1 MDRYMLEKIA
11 EKLGY
16 PPPEN
21 ENEEQLLILEAC
33 SRLGCSVPDCENEEE
48 ILYRW
53 VMEKL

>member
-1 MDRYMLEKIA
+1 MLERIA
-11 EKLGY
+11 EKLGF

-21 ENEEQLLILEAC
+21 ENEERLLILEAC

-53 VMEKL
+53 VMERL